1 MCDQDLDSHQHG
13 TVNID
18 FAFATLISPPS
29 PHADLKIENHTPDP
43 IIPSKLHK
51 THTSSMTSSMT
62 MPNGSCCVVKRIDA
76 CKNQK
81 CRLNCSFFY
90 LENTSQ
96 KIALRVP
103 QNRLRF
109 INIIVEG
116 YYINTT
122 TWTKFVALLRVKICS
137 VSEIIYIFQITT

>member
-43 IIPSKLHK
+43 IIPSKLHEA
-51 THTSSMTSSMT
+51 HTSSMTSSMT

-116 YYINTT
+116 YHINTT